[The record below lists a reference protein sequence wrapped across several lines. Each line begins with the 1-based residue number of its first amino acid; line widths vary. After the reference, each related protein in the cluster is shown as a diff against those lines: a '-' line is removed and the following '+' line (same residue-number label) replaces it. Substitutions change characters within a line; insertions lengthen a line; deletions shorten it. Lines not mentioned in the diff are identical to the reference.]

1 MPTTVAYGDHPSQI
15 AHLWEPRGGADAP
28 APVAALLHGGW
39 WRDGFGAGLMDPLAR
54 DLAAAGWAVWNV
66 EYRRTGGGGGGWPQ
80 TLDDVDRALEALVE
94 AAAREP
100 GRYDLSRTVSVGHSA
115 GGHLALLNALHPRT
129 PVRAVVALA
138 PVTDT
143 ERCAREGLGEGAVEP
158 FLGSDPSARV
168 YAASS
173 PLLRVPLGVPQLIVH
188 GDADQRV
195 PVVHSRDYVAAAR
208 AAGDTVDHHEPAGAD
223 HFAVIDP
230 AHPAWRRVRAYL
242 ADRR

>member
-15 AHLWEPRGGADAP
+15 AHLWEPQGGAP

-80 TLDDVDRALEALVE
+80 TLDDVDRALGVLAE

-100 GRYDLSRTVSVGHSA
+100 GRYDLTRTVSVGHSA

-138 PVTDT
+138 PITDV

-173 PLLRVPLGVPQLIVH
+173 PLLRVPLGVPQLVVH

-195 PVVHSRDYVAAAR
+195 PVSHSRGYVTAAR
-208 AAGDTVDHHEPAGAD
+208 AAGDTVDHHEPSGAD

-230 AHPAWRRVRAYL
+230 AHPAWLRVRAYL

>member
-1 MPTTVAYGDHPSQI
+1 VPTTVSYGEHPSQI
-15 AHLWEPRGGADAP
+15 AHLWEPEGGAP

-39 WRDGFGAGLMDPLAR
+39 WRDGLDAGLMDPLAR

-66 EYRRTGGGGGGWPQ
+66 EYRRTGDDGGGWPQ
-80 TLDDVDRALEALVE
+80 TLDDVDRALAALAE
-94 AAAREP
+94 TAAREP

-138 PVTDT
+138 PVTDP

-158 FLGSDPSARV
+158 FLGPAPSARV

-173 PLLRVPLGVPQLIVH
+173 PLLRVPLGVPQLVVH

-195 PVVHSRDYVAAAR
+195 PVDHSRDYVAAAR
-208 AAGDTVDHHEPAGAD
+208 AAGDTVDHHEPVGAD

-230 AHPAWRRVRAYL
+230 AHPAWRGVRAHL
-242 ADRR
+242 ADLR